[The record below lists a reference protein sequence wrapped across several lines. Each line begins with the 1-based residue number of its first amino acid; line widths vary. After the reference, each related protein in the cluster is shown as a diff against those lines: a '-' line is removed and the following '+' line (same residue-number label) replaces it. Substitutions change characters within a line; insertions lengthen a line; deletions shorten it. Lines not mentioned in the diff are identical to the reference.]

1 MPSVISAQSSFRLTR
16 VARLCLLTAL
26 LAGSGCSSFVS
37 EVDRAP
43 VDQEVRARTAAGI
56 AQQSRPGEPVLPPGV
71 DLADGLTS
79 GEAVATALWNNAAFQ
94 ASLSDLGV
102 SRGDL
107 VQAGLL
113 ANPQLNLLFPPLGS
127 KQLEWTIFAP
137 LDALILR
144 KYRIEIADRDFQRVC
159 ADLVQNGLNVARDAQ
174 IALVDLQLAGDRWRL
189 ALENVAVRERL
200 AELAQRRLAAGDT
213 GELEVVT
220 ARLDTGRSRAEA
232 AGLER
237 GVAIAESRLRLIL
250 GLTSHTV
257 QLQPESPAN
266 LRPLS
271 VDVEGLIATA
281 VRQRPDVRAAR
292 ISVEAAERR
301 LELNRR
307 SFLRIDG
314 VFDGNNGGAGPNNM
328 GPGLRFEVPIFN
340 RNEGLVIRSQW
351 SIDQARHN
359 YQAVHDRVVTEIRVA
374 AAMVDQAG
382 RSLEVLNR
390 EVLPDLREAQRLSEL
405 AWTDGGNSYVLV
417 LQTTTQVLASRQRE
431 LELQAD
437 LRRAIA
443 ELSRSAGQ
451 QVEAAVAAGA
461 EVLKPVSIQ
470 SSNAER
476 SPPPAVPPVQELGAA
491 AERTNGWRA
500 SVREGFGLSQ
510 STGVE
515 SVK

>member
-16 VARLCLLTAL
+16 VARLYLLTAVL
-26 LAGSGCSSFVS
+26 VGAGCSSFVS

-43 VDQEVRARTAAGI
+43 VDREVRARTAAGI
-56 AQQSRPGEPVLPPGV
+56 AQQSRPGGPVLPPGV
-71 DLADGLTS
+71 ELADGLTS

-200 AELAQRRLAAGDT
+200 AELAQRRLSAGDS
-213 GELEVVT
+213 GELELVT

-232 AGLER
+232 VGLER
-237 GVAIAESRLRLIL
+237 AVGIAESRLRLVL
-250 GLTSHTV
+250 GLASHSA
-257 QLQPESPAN
+257 QLQPELAAN

-271 VDVEGLIATA
+271 LDVEGLTAKA
-281 VRQRPDVRAAR
+281 VRERPDVRAAR
-292 ISVEAAERR
+292 IAVEAAERR

-307 SFLRIDG
+307 SFLRVDG
-314 VFDGNNGGAGPNNM
+314 VIDGNNGGAGPNNL

-351 SIDQARHN
+351 SVDQARHN

-382 RSLEVLNR
+382 RSLDVLNR

-417 LQTTTQVLASRQRE
+417 LQTTTQVLATRQRE

-451 QVEAAVAAGA
+451 QVEAAVAAGTGVS
-461 EVLKPVSIQ
+461 EPVSNR
-470 SSNAER
+470 SSDAEN
-476 SPPPAVPPVQELGAA
+476 SPPVAVPPVQELGAA
-491 AERTNGWRA
+491 AERTSGWRA
-500 SVREGFGLSQ
+500 SGRQATGLSQ
-510 STGVE
+510 SSGVE